1 LRVQSINRKELTLLA
16 RIGAL
21 NNLDGISHRRD
32 ALWQVERAGKMEG
45 PLLRQQSEWLR
56 EDSPS
61 LPLRQMGTEERLV
74 ADYSGTGLTIG
85 KHPMAFRRSELRQ
98 QQILSARELKE
109 SKDGEYVRTAGSVIA
124 RQRPGTAKGFIFLSI
139 EDETGIANIIV
150 TPDLYERQRL
160 IVTRTKFLMAEG
172 ILQNQ
177 DGVIHVKAKR
187 LSALTD
193 SALAIRSH
201 DFH

>member
-1 LRVQSINRKELTLLA
+1 
-16 RIGAL
+16 
-21 NNLDGISHRRD
+21 
-32 ALWQVERAGKMEG
+32 M
-45 PLLRQQSEWLR
+45 
-56 EDSPS
+56 
-61 LPLRQMGTEERLV
+61 
-74 ADYSGTGLTIG
+74 
-85 KHPMAFRRSELRQ
+85 
-98 QQILSARELKE
+98 
-109 SKDGEYVRTAGSVIA
+109 IA

-187 LSALTD
+187 LLALTD